1 MLPAETAWVSAPCE
15 TKGSPVLRGRGREGE
30 RGDGGDD
37 GVKDHWCTQCSSS
50 VQRGAKRLFHK

>member
-15 TKGSPVLRGRGREGE
+15 TKGSPVLGE
-30 RGDGGDD
+30 RGGGAD
-37 GVKDHWCTQCSSS
+37 GVKEHWCTQCSSS